1 VDAPLANSE
10 APAALLAEQARVVL
24 EFERGHW
31 GHSGAK
37 EVRIRSTFGWS
48 PARYYQVL
56 NAVIDTDVA
65 VRYDP
70 VLVGRLREVRDQRAT
85 QRRTRRPAADG
96 AA

>member
-1 VDAPLANSE
+1 MTTHTDVLDDRA
-10 APAALLAEQARVVL
+10 QRVL
-24 EFERGHW
+24 EFERQWW

-37 EVRIRSTFGWS
+37 EQRIRVEFGWTA
-48 PARYYQVL
+48 ARYYQVL

-70 VLVGRLREVRDQRAT
+70 VLVGRLLEVRDDRAER
-85 QRRTRRPAADG
+85 RRTRRPHVDG